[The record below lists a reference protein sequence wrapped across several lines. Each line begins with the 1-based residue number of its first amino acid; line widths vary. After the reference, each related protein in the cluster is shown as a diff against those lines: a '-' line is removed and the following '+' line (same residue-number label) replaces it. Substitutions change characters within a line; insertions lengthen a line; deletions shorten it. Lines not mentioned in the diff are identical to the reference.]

1 MGLVHVDTPK
11 VELSR
16 QMQTRRLPC
25 SLCRQTF
32 EKLDQNKYFKCFK
45 AANKW
50 FKRFH
55 KVLVCS
61 SVLRFSNL
69 QFFVQH
75 GGRPSAFRQNSSEC
89 HGEIDSSFPMQPIRH
104 SCSNHLVHWFV
115 PCNFQYFS
123 LNELFCVYFWTRPS
137 VFLEILNLL
146 MCRFSKKQPRI
157 SALCIT
163 GSQESP
169 QAHWFVDISSSW
181 RQY

>member
-1 MGLVHVDTPK
+1 MFKGIHVETPK
-11 VELSR
+11 VEISR
-16 QMQTRRLPC
+16 QTQTRKSPC
-25 SLCRQTF
+25 SVCRQTF
-32 EKLDQNKYFKCFK
+32 EKLDQNNTLSASKQQI
-45 AANKW
+45 N
-50 FKRFH
+50 KRFH

-89 HGEIDSSFPMQPIRH
+89 HGEIDSSFTMQPIRH
-104 SCSNHLVHWFV
+104 SCSNHLIHWFV

-123 LNELFCVYFWTRPS
+123 LNELFSVYFWTKPS

-146 MCRFSKKQPRI
+146 MCRFLKKQPWI

-163 GSQESP
+163 GYQESP
-169 QAHWFVDISSSW
+169 QAHWFVDFSSSW